1 LGKLRRSCCFLKCDG
16 GGGAGCNKCLGSRFL
31 SLIQLVFVMA
41 GIVYVKTPIQHCVR
55 AGELTSSLLL
65 RILAIIV
72 VGRDEDKTPNWL
84 LATPH
89 AVTGA

>member
-1 LGKLRRSCCFLKCDG
+1 
-16 GGGAGCNKCLGSRFL
+16 
-31 SLIQLVFVMA
+31 MA

-65 RILAIIV
+65 RIFAIIV
-72 VGRDEDKTPNWL
+72 VGRDEDKNLNWM